1 MRMKVLGTGCKK
13 DIWPPNI
20 ESYFIG
26 LMEEEVKKGNR
37 QTTTLTRDAWRRIKE
52 EMKIQFGKE
61 YTYDQFKNKFNQ
73 LRGKLKD
80 FNNLL
85 KMETGLGYNSA
96 TGKIIATD
104 DEWKKLCEKYKFAK
118 QFKKKGCLNYE
129 KLCVIYGDTTATG
142 ANQHPSTK
150 SPSSSNDDDSEG
162 DFDKDEDDQ
171 QPKKKA
177 HVSKDTRKRNA
188 RENAQVAFANAMAIF
203 GEHTKKKMERMDKSQ
218 VGPST
223 NSTEAVG
230 QSSEQ
235 DMEKIVTCLRVLEG
249 LEGID
254 GASFSKALKLL
265 KEDAMWR
272 TLFMELSDDRKNDFV
287 LNLV

>member
-1 MRMKVLGTGCKK
+1 M
-13 DIWPPNI
+13 
-20 ESYFIG
+20 
-26 LMEEEVKKGNR
+26 
-37 QTTTLTRDAWRRIKE
+37 
-52 EMKIQFGKE
+52 
-61 YTYDQFKNKFNQ
+61 
-73 LRGKLKD
+73 
-80 FNNLL
+80 
-85 KMETGLGYNSA
+85 
-96 TGKIIATD
+96 
-104 DEWKKLCEKYKFAK
+104 
-118 QFKKKGCLNYE
+118 
-129 KLCVIYGDTTATG
+129 CVIYGDTTATG

-188 RENAQVAFANAMAIF
+188 RENAQVAFANAMTIF

-235 DMEKIVTCLRVLEG
+235 DMEKTVTCLRVLQG

-272 TLFMELSDDRKNDFV
+272 TLFMELNDDRKKDFV

>member
-1 MRMKVLGTGCKK
+1 MANENEDVGDEVVEVTRCRK

-37 QTTTLTRDAWRRIKE
+37 QSTTLTRDAWRRIRE

-73 LRGKLKD
+73 LRGKWKD

-85 KMETGLGYNSA
+85 KMKTGIGYNSA
-96 TGKIIATD
+96 TGQIIATN
-104 DEWKKLCEKYKFAK
+104 DEWKKLFEKFKFAK
-118 QFKKKGCLNYE
+118 KFKKKGCLHYE
-129 KLCVIYGDTTATG
+129 KLCVIYGDTITSG
-142 ANQHPSTK
+142 ANEHPSTK
-150 SPSSSNDDDSEG
+150 SPSIGNDDDSEG
-162 DFDKDEDDQ
+162 DFDKDENVG
-171 QPKKKA
+171 KE
-177 HVSKDTRKRNA
+177 TREMNA
-188 RENAQVAFANAMAIF
+188 SENAQVAFANAMTIF
-203 GEHTKKKMERMDKSQ
+203 GEHTKKKMERMDKNQ
-218 VGPST
+218 VGTST

-235 DMEKIVTCLRVLEG
+235 DLEKMVTCLRVLQG

-265 KEDAMWR
+265 KEDAIWR
-272 TLFMELSDDRKNDFV
+272 TLFLELNDERKKDFV
-287 LNLV
+287 LNLI